1 MKIKLWKAEIILEV
15 NSEELKPCEGK
26 IIPSWSYRKMK
37 NVKFFIHQ
45 DEKGNVKIKKIG

>member
-15 NSEELKPCEGK
+15 SSEDLKPCEGK
-26 IIPSWSYRKMK
+26 IIPSYRKMK
-37 NVKFFIHQ
+37 NVKFYVHQ